1 MVTIQ
6 IEQFKTVMK
15 GDNLM
20 AFDGFVLA
28 NVVSELNHTI
38 VNGRIYK
45 IYQPENDELVFIIK
59 NNKENYRLFLSAN
72 ASLPFVY
79 LSNAQKSNPQT
90 APNFCMLLRKHLGNG
105 RIVSIEQPQ
114 MERIVIFT
122 IEHLNEMGDLCQ
134 KKLIIELMGKH
145 SNIIF
150 VNDNDTIIDS
160 IKHIGFAVS
169 SVREVLPG
177 RPYSFPPNQGKIS
190 LLDLNHD
197 IYTSH
202 LLPLSMPCAK
212 AIYSSFCGISPAL
225 AQELCYR
232 AGIEERA
239 SLSELSKEKQ
249 DDLYHIL
256 SSFSDSIKKEDFT
269 PSIFLEDNKPKD
281 FSSTSFFS
289 YSKDSQKTYESISDL
304 LEYYYYEKNLV
315 TKIRQKS
322 TDLRKIVANAIER
335 TSKKY
340 DLQLAQLKDT
350 EKRDKYRIYGEL
362 LTTYG
367 YEIKEGETA
376 FKTINY
382 YTGEEVKI
390 PLDPTLSPIDNA
402 KKYFEKYNKLKRT
415 FEALTELT
423 VESKSELEHLLSIKT
438 SLDIALLETDLI
450 QVKQELMDY
459 GYIKKKGTKG
469 KKNQLK
475 SKPFHYLT
483 KEGFH
488 IYVGKNNFQNDEL
501 SFSFATGND
510 LWFHSKGMPGSH
522 VILKTEG
529 KEEIPDAVYEQA
541 ARLAAYYS
549 NGRTAPKVEI
559 DYTRKKNLKKPP
571 ASKPGFVIYHTNYS
585 MLVEPDITD
594 ITLVE
599 EH

>member
-1 MVTIQ
+1 
-6 IEQFKTVMK
+6 
-15 GDNLM
+15 M
-20 AFDGFVLA
+20 AFDGFVLS

-38 VNGRIYK
+38 LNGRIYK
-45 IYQPENDELVFIIK
+45 IYQPENDELVFIVK
-59 NNKENYRLFLSAN
+59 NNKENYRLFLSAS

-79 LSNAQKSNPQT
+79 LSNTQKSNPQS
-90 APNFCMLLRKHLGNG
+90 APNFCMLLRKHIGNG

-122 IEHLNEMGDLCQ
+122 IEHLNEMGDVCQ

-150 VNDNDTIIDS
+150 LDDNDMIIDS

-177 RPYSFPPNQGKIS
+177 RTYSFPPNQGKTSI
-190 LLDLNHD
+190 LELDKA
-197 IYTSH
+197 YFTSH
-202 LLPLSMPCAK
+202 IAMLSLPCAK
-212 AIYSSFCGISPAL
+212 AIYTSFSGISPAL

-232 AGIEERA
+232 AGVEERA
-239 SLSELSKEKQ
+239 SISELPAVKQ
-249 DDLYHIL
+249 EDLFQVL
-256 SSFSDSIKKEDFT
+256 SSFATGIKNEEFK
-269 PSIFLEDNKPKD
+269 PSIFMEGNKPKD
-281 FSSTSFFS
+281 FSSTEFS
-289 YSKDSQKTYESISDL
+289 SYPLDAQKTFDSISIL
-304 LEYYYYEKNLV
+304 LEHYYHEKNLV

-322 TDLRKIVANAIER
+322 TDLRKIVTNAIER

-350 EKRDKYRIYGEL
+350 QKREKYRIYGEL

-367 YEIKEGETA
+367 YEIPEGESSFT
-376 FKTINY
+376 TINY
-382 YTGEEVKI
+382 YTNDEITI
-390 PLDPTLSPIDNA
+390 PLDATLSPIDNA
-402 KKYFEKYNKLKRT
+402 KRYFEKYNKLKRT
-415 FEALTELT
+415 YEALTELT

-438 SLDIALLETDLI
+438 SLDIALQETDLI

-459 GYIKKKGTKG
+459 GYIKKKGPKG
-469 KKNQLK
+469 KKNAPK

-529 KEEIPDAVYEQA
+529 KDEIPDSVYEQA

-549 NGRTAPKVEI
+549 SGRTAPKVEI
-559 DYTRKKNLKKPP
+559 DYTRKKNLKRPP

-585 MLVEPDITD
+585 MLIEPDITG
-594 ITLVE
+594 IELIE
-599 EH
+599 EN

>member
-1 MVTIQ
+1 
-6 IEQFKTVMK
+6 
-15 GDNLM
+15 M
-20 AFDGFVLA
+20 AFDGFVLS

-38 VNGRIYK
+38 QNGRIYK
-45 IYQPENDELVFIIK
+45 IYQPEDDELVFIIK

-79 LSNAQKSNPQT
+79 LSNSQKSNPQT
-90 APNFCMLLRKHLGNG
+90 APNFCMLLRKHTGNG
-105 RIVSIEQPQ
+105 RIVSIRQPS

-122 IEHLNEMGDLCQ
+122 IEHLNEMGDVCQ
-134 KKLIIELMGKH
+134 KNLIIELMGKH

-150 VNDNDTIIDS
+150 TDENDKIIDS
-160 IKHIGFAVS
+160 IKHIGFTVS

-177 RPYSFPPNQGKIS
+177 RDYTFPPNQGKIS
-190 LLDLNHD
+190 LLDLTKD
-197 IYTSH
+197 YFFSQVVPLSLPCAKSIYTSF
-202 LLPLSMPCAK
+202 S
-212 AIYSSFCGISPAL
+212 GISPAL
-225 AQELCYR
+225 AQELCFR
-232 AGIEERA
+232 ADIEER
-239 SLSELSKEKQ
+239 STLLELPKEKQ
-249 DDLYHIL
+249 ENLFKVLLD
-256 SSFSDSIKKEDFT
+256 FAQSIQKEEYQ
-269 PSIFLEDNKPKD
+269 PAIFLENGKPKD
-281 FSSTSFFS
+281 FSSTLFS
-289 YSKDSQKTYESISDL
+289 SYPSEFQQTFDSISSL

-322 TDLRKIVANAIER
+322 TDLRKIVANSIER

-350 EKRDKYRIYGEL
+350 QKREKYKIYGEL

-367 YEIKEGETA
+367 YEIAQGESSYT
-376 FKTINY
+376 TINY
-382 YTGEEVKI
+382 YTNEEITI
-390 PLDPTLSPIDNA
+390 PLDPTLSPIENA

-459 GYIKKKGTKG
+459 GYIKKKGPKG
-469 KKNQLK
+469 KKNIPK

-510 LWFHSKGMPGSH
+510 IWFHSKGIPGSH

-529 KEEIPDAVYEQA
+529 KEDIPDSVYEQA

-549 NGRTAPKVEI
+549 SGRTAPKVEI
-559 DYTRKKNLKKPP
+559 DYTRKKNLKRPP

-585 MLVEPDITD
+585 MLIEPDITG
-594 ITLVE
+594 IQLVE
-599 EH
+599 ES

>member
-1 MVTIQ
+1 
-6 IEQFKTVMK
+6 
-15 GDNLM
+15 M
-20 AFDGFVLA
+20 AFDGFVLS

-38 VNGRIYK
+38 QNGRIYK
-45 IYQPENDELVFIIK
+45 IYQPEDDELVFIIK

-79 LSNAQKSNPQT
+79 LSNSQKSNPQT
-90 APNFCMLLRKHLGNG
+90 APNFCMLLRKHIGNG
-105 RIVSIEQPQ
+105 RIVSIRQPS

-122 IEHLNEMGDLCQ
+122 IEHLNEMGDVCQ
-134 KKLIIELMGKH
+134 KNLIIELMGKH

-150 VNDNDTIIDS
+150 TDENDKIIDS
-160 IKHIGFAVS
+160 IKHIGFTVS

-177 RPYSFPPNQGKIS
+177 RDYTFPPNQGKIS
-190 LLDLNHD
+190 LLDLTKD
-197 IYTSH
+197 YFFSQVVPLSLPCAKSIYTSF
-202 LLPLSMPCAK
+202 S
-212 AIYSSFCGISPAL
+212 GISPAL
-225 AQELCYR
+225 AQELCFR
-232 AGIEERA
+232 ADIEER
-239 SLSELSKEKQ
+239 STLLELPKEKQ
-249 DDLYHIL
+249 ENLFKVLLD
-256 SSFSDSIKKEDFT
+256 FAQSIQKEEYQ
-269 PSIFLEDNKPKD
+269 PAIFLENGNPKD
-281 FSSTSFFS
+281 FSSTLFS
-289 YSKDSQKTYESISDL
+289 SYPSEFQQTFDSISSL

-322 TDLRKIVANAIER
+322 TDLRKIVANSIER

-350 EKRDKYRIYGEL
+350 QKREKYKIYGEL

-367 YEIKEGETA
+367 YEIAQGESSYT
-376 FKTINY
+376 TINY
-382 YTGEEVKI
+382 YTNEEITI
-390 PLDPTLSPIDNA
+390 PLDPTLSPIENA

-459 GYIKKKGTKG
+459 GYIKKKGPKG
-469 KKNQLK
+469 KKNIPK

-510 LWFHSKGMPGSH
+510 IWFHSKGIPGSH

-529 KEEIPDAVYEQA
+529 KEDIPDSVYEQA

-549 NGRTAPKVEI
+549 SGRTAPKVEI
-559 DYTRKKNLKKPP
+559 DYTRKKNLKRPP

-585 MLVEPDITD
+585 MLIEPDITG
-594 ITLVE
+594 IQLVE
-599 EH
+599 ES

>member
-1 MVTIQ
+1 
-6 IEQFKTVMK
+6 
-15 GDNLM
+15 M
-20 AFDGFVLA
+20 AFDGFVLS

-38 VNGRIYK
+38 LNGRIYK

-79 LSNAQKSNPQT
+79 LSNSQKSNPQS
-90 APNFCMLLRKHLGNG
+90 APNFCMLLRKHIGNG
-105 RIVSIEQPQ
+105 RIISIQQPQ

-122 IEHLNEMGDLCQ
+122 IEHLNEMGDICQ
-134 KKLIIELMGKH
+134 KKIILELMGKH

-150 VNDNDTIIDS
+150 TDHEDMIIDS

-177 RPYSFPPNQGKIS
+177 RTYSFPPNQGKTS
-190 LLDLNHD
+190 LLDLNKDYFFNH
-197 IYTSH
+197 IAT
-202 LLPLSMPCAK
+202 LALPCAK
-212 AIYSSFCGISPAL
+212 AIYTSFSGISPAL

-232 AGIEERA
+232 AEVEERTP
-239 SLSELSKEKQ
+239 LSELPREKSERLFYILDSFAKCITKEEFQ
-249 DDLYHIL
+249 
-256 SSFSDSIKKEDFT
+256 
-269 PSIFLEDNKPKD
+269 PCVFLENGKPNE
-281 FSSTSFFS
+281 FSSTIFLS
-289 YSKDSQKTYESISDL
+289 YPKESLKTFDSISVL

-322 TDLRKIVANAIER
+322 TDLRKIVSNAIER

-350 EKRDKYRIYGEL
+350 QKREKYKIYGEL

-367 YEIKEGETA
+367 YEISQGESSFT
-376 FKTINY
+376 TINY
-382 YTGEEVKI
+382 YNNEEITI

-415 FEALTELT
+415 YEALTELT

-438 SLDIALLETDLI
+438 SLDIALQETDLI

-459 GYIKKKGTKG
+459 GYIKKKGPKG
-469 KKNQLK
+469 KKNAPK

-510 LWFHSKGMPGSH
+510 IWFHSKGMPGSH

-529 KEEIPDAVYEQA
+529 KEEIPDSVYEQA

-549 NGRTAPKVEI
+549 SGRTAPKVEI
-559 DYTRKKNLKKPP
+559 DYTRKKNLKRPP

-585 MLVEPDITD
+585 MLIEPDISGIELIED
-594 ITLVE
+594 N
-599 EH
+599 

>member
-1 MVTIQ
+1 
-6 IEQFKTVMK
+6 
-15 GDNLM
+15 M
-20 AFDGFVLA
+20 AFDGFVLS

-38 VNGRIYK
+38 LNGRIYK

-79 LSNAQKSNPQT
+79 LSNSQKSNPQS
-90 APNFCMLLRKHLGNG
+90 APNFCMLLRKHIGNG
-105 RIVSIEQPQ
+105 RIISIQQPQ

-122 IEHLNEMGDLCQ
+122 IEHLNEMGDICQ
-134 KKLIIELMGKH
+134 KKIILELMGKH

-150 VNDNDTIIDS
+150 TDHEDMIIDS

-177 RPYSFPPNQGKIS
+177 RTYSFPPNQGKTS
-190 LLDLNHD
+190 LLDLNKDYFFNH
-197 IYTSH
+197 IAT
-202 LLPLSMPCAK
+202 LALPCAK
-212 AIYSSFCGISPAL
+212 AIYTSFSGISPAL

-232 AGIEERA
+232 AEVEERTP
-239 SLSELSKEKQ
+239 LSELPREKSERLFYILDSFAKCIIKEEFQ
-249 DDLYHIL
+249 
-256 SSFSDSIKKEDFT
+256 
-269 PSIFLEDNKPKD
+269 PCVFLENGKPNE
-281 FSSTSFFS
+281 FSSTIFLS
-289 YSKDSQKTYESISDL
+289 YPKESLKTFDSISVL

-322 TDLRKIVANAIER
+322 TDLRKIVSNAIER

-350 EKRDKYRIYGEL
+350 QKREKYKIYGEL

-367 YEIKEGETA
+367 YEISQGESSFT
-376 FKTINY
+376 TINY
-382 YTGEEVKI
+382 YNNEEITI

-415 FEALTELT
+415 YEALTELT

-438 SLDIALLETDLI
+438 SLDIALQETDLI

-459 GYIKKKGTKG
+459 GYIKKKGPKG
-469 KKNQLK
+469 KKNAPK

-510 LWFHSKGMPGSH
+510 IWFHSKGMPGSH

-529 KEEIPDAVYEQA
+529 KEEIPDSVYEQA

-549 NGRTAPKVEI
+549 SGRTAPKVEI
-559 DYTRKKNLKKPP
+559 DYTRKKNLKRPP

-585 MLVEPDITD
+585 MLIEPDISGIELTED
-594 ITLVE
+594 N
-599 EH
+599 

>member
-1 MVTIQ
+1 
-6 IEQFKTVMK
+6 
-15 GDNLM
+15 M
-20 AFDGFVLA
+20 AFDGFVLS

-38 VNGRIYK
+38 QNGRIYK
-45 IYQPENDELVFIIK
+45 IYQPEDDELVFIIK

-79 LSNAQKSNPQT
+79 LSNSQKSNPQT
-90 APNFCMLLRKHLGNG
+90 APNFCMLLRKHIGNG
-105 RIVSIEQPQ
+105 RIVSIRQPS

-122 IEHLNEMGDLCQ
+122 IEHLNEMGDVCQ
-134 KKLIIELMGKH
+134 KNLIIELMGKH

-150 VNDNDTIIDS
+150 TDENDKIIDS
-160 IKHIGFAVS
+160 IKHIGFTVS

-177 RPYSFPPNQGKIS
+177 RDYTFPPNQGKIS
-190 LLDLNHD
+190 LLDLTKD
-197 IYTSH
+197 YFFSQVVPLSLPCAKSIYTSF
-202 LLPLSMPCAK
+202 S
-212 AIYSSFCGISPAL
+212 GISPAL
-225 AQELCYR
+225 AQELCFR
-232 AGIEERA
+232 ADIEER
-239 SLSELSKEKQ
+239 STLLELPKEKQ
-249 DDLYHIL
+249 ENLFKVLLD
-256 SSFSDSIKKEDFT
+256 FAQSIQKEEYQ
-269 PSIFLEDNKPKD
+269 PAIFLENGKPKD
-281 FSSTSFFS
+281 FSSTLFS
-289 YSKDSQKTYESISDL
+289 SYPSEFQQTFDSISSL

-322 TDLRKIVANAIER
+322 TDLRKIVANSIER

-350 EKRDKYRIYGEL
+350 QKREKYKIYGEL

-367 YEIKEGETA
+367 YEIAQGESSYT
-376 FKTINY
+376 TINY
-382 YTGEEVKI
+382 YTNEEITI
-390 PLDPTLSPIDNA
+390 PLDPTLSPIENA

-459 GYIKKKGTKG
+459 GYIKKKGPKG
-469 KKNQLK
+469 KKNIPK

-510 LWFHSKGMPGSH
+510 IWFHSKGIPGSH

-529 KEEIPDAVYEQA
+529 KEDIPDSVYEQA

-549 NGRTAPKVEI
+549 SGRTAPKVEI
-559 DYTRKKNLKKPP
+559 DYTRKKNLKRPP

-585 MLVEPDITD
+585 MLIEPDITG
-594 ITLVE
+594 IQLVE
-599 EH
+599 ES